1 MTNPG
6 EGFNLRR
13 DVFMRIAI
21 MVKQLNQK
29 SDKIYTLVKKF
40 THIDNKIYTLVKN
53 LRYSGDLKVR
63 LVLY

>member
-1 MTNPG
+1 MNCTFCLRYLFYMTNPG

-29 SDKIYTLVKKF
+29 SDKIYTLVK
-40 THIDNKIYTLVKN
+40 TIEMQW
-53 LRYSGDLKVR
+53 
-63 LVLY
+63 